1 MFTYSSLSRLV
12 EMSSLL
18 CATAVVLLMHQS
30 LGGEAVD
37 SLTAMARL
45 DPKLGAQLLLAI
57 LFFSNIF
64 TRKDVVSHN
73 MLVCP
78 PSTSWAHISCT

>member
-1 MFTYSSLSRLV
+1 MP
-12 EMSSLL
+12 SLL

-30 LGGEAVD
+30 LGCEAVD
-37 SLTAMARL
+37 SLTAIASL

-73 MLVCP
+73 MMVCFP
-78 PSTSWAHISCT
+78 FISQAQISCT